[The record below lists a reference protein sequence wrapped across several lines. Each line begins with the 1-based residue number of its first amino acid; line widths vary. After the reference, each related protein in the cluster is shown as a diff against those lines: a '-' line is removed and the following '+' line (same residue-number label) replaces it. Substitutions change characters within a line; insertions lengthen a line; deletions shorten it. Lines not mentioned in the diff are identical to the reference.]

1 VNDIPPLL
9 VSLVGAGPGHPGL
22 LTLRAVE
29 LLNQADLVIFDKLVP
44 QALLQHARVG
54 ARLVCVAELNAN
66 HPADRQP
73 VLEAMIDGARA
84 GQRVV
89 RLKGG
94 DPSIF
99 GRGGEEAEA
108 LRRAGVACEIIPGVT
123 AALGAAAFAG
133 IPLTHRNYSS
143 AVAFVTGHENPE
155 KPETSLD
162 WAALAK
168 FPGTLVIYMGMS
180 RLDRIVEHL
189 IQLGKDP
196 ATPAAAVQWATLGDQ
211 NTLTATLRELPETVR
226 LSGMTAPAL
235 VILGAVVE
243 LRERLQWFESLP
255 LHGQRI
261 LITRPRQ
268 QGEDFAHRIVAYG
281 GVPYLLP
288 TVEIRD
294 PDDWRPVDRAL
305 RALAS
310 YHWLVFTSSNG
321 VRAFF
326 ERLLAI
332 GLDLRAV
339 GHLKFAAI
347 GPKTAE
353 ALRRYHLE
361 PDVVPPR
368 FQSEDLAAAL
378 AHRLLPGERVLLAR
392 ADRGRDVLRE
402 SLAGTHAVEQ
412 VAVYSQT
419 DALIDGAALLKHLRR
434 GEVDFITLTS
444 TNIARVLLTMV
455 DETTRGRIREG
466 EIGLV
471 SISPVTS
478 EEIRRHDLPVAGEA
492 VEATM
497 EGVLDALVTL
507 ARAKK
512 AIASASED

>member
-1 VNDIPPLL
+1 
-9 VSLVGAGPGHPGL
+9 

-108 LRRAGVACEIIPGVT
+108 LRRAGVGCEIIPGVT

-162 WAALAK
+162 WAALAR

-243 LRERLQWFESLP
+243 LRERIQWFESLP

-268 QGEDFAHRIVAYG
+268 QGEDFARRIVAFG

-294 PDDWRPVDRAL
+294 PDDWDPVDRAL
-305 RALAS
+305 RTLAS

-326 ERLLAI
+326 ERLFSI

-378 AHRLLPGERVLLAR
+378 VHRLLPGERVLLAR

-402 SLAGTHAVEQ
+402 TLAGTHAVEQ

-419 DALIDGAALLKHLRR
+419 DAVIDGAALLKHLRR

-444 TNIARVLLTMV
+444 TNIARVLLTML

-492 VEATM
+492 IEATM
-497 EGVLDALVTL
+497 DGVLDAVVAL

-512 AIASASED
+512 AIASVTEEA